1 MAPTTSLNIDQ
12 LKRAVALYEQ
22 IEKLQAELAALF
34 GDKTAG
40 KRGRKPGR
48 KAGGRKAK
56 AAEAEAAGTEAPA
69 KKPRKKRAK
78 REISPEARERIAA
91 AQRKRWAKAKKE
103 AA

>member
-1 MAPTTSLNIDQ
+1 MATTTSLNIDQ

-34 GDKTAG
+34 GEKPAG
-40 KRGRKPGR
+40 KRGS

-56 AAEAEAAGTEAPA
+56 NAEAEVSGTEAPT
-69 KKPRKKRAK
+69 KKTRKKRAK

-103 AA
+103 A